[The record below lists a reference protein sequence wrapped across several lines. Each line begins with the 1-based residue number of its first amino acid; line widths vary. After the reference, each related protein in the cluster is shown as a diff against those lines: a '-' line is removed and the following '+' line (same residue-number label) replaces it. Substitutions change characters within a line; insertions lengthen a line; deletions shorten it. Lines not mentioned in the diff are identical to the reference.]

1 MEQQSVSAALMQAPA
16 EAARKDQNLTASA
29 SIQSLR
35 RRSSK
40 NGWDAEVAHCTVQRP
55 TLR

>member
-40 NGWDAEVAHCTVQRP
+40 NGWDAEVAHRTVQRP